1 MAKHKCIYCL
11 QEKDESAFN
20 REHVVPRMM
29 GTYQNGYVL
38 SNYEVCEEC
47 NSYFSRE
54 LEDKIGL
61 NSMEGF
67 LRMQHGRTMSDGR
80 MLRGDRVSF
89 KGTDGIFNGLD
100 FIPVVDNQNPERIHF
115 DILPRIGIL
124 ADAQSEEYNYYEA
137 ESLPKASPET
147 LARLR
152 GKEAG
157 IVTVGMTQEEAIP
170 HLKDK
175 GYLDTSYAFNE
186 VSVKDLYKKADFTTK
201 ITASI
206 DSIVRRTCAKV
217 VLNYLCYSKGKDF
230 VLSDDFNDIRNYIR
244 YGKWS
249 DSLWFRYSQGPVT
262 SVEMPNDTAHV
273 VGYMWFPEKESWI
286 LCGCLTWFGET
297 TYVFKLGETEHHV
310 SLINMLPSTKMA
322 CFDNDSRTI
331 IEDEAI
337 YLFAPRK

>member
-11 QEKDESAFN
+11 QEKNDTDFN

-29 GTYQNGYVL
+29 GTYQDGYVL

-67 LRMQHGRTMSDGR
+67 LRMQHGRTMTDGR
-80 MLRGDRVSF
+80 MLRRDRVSF
-89 KGTDGIFNGLD
+89 TGMNGIFKGLD

-124 ADAQSEEYNYYEA
+124 SADQSNEYDYYEA
-137 ESLPKASPET
+137 ESLPEASQEI
-147 LARLR
+147 LDRLR

-157 IVTVGMTQEEAIP
+157 IVTVGMTQEEAMP
-170 HLKDK
+170 YLKDK
-175 GYLDTSYAFNE
+175 GYLDSNYKYNE
-186 VSVKDLYKKADFTTK
+186 VGVKNLYTEDDFTTK

-217 VLNYLCYSKGKDF
+217 VFNYLCYSKGKDF
-230 VLSDDFNDIRNYIR
+230 VLSSRFDDIRNYIR
-244 YGKWS
+244 YGIWS
-249 DSLWFRYSQGPVT
+249 ENLWFRYSQEPVT
-262 SVEMPNDTAHV
+262 SVDVPNDTAHV
-273 VGYMWFPEKESWI
+273 VGYMWYPENGKWT

-297 TYVFKLGETEHHV
+297 TYVFKLGEMDHCV
-310 SLINMLPSTKMA
+310 SVLNALSPTKMA
-322 CFDNDSRTI
+322 CFDNNLRI
-331 IEDEAI
+331 ITEDESV
-337 YLFAPRK
+337 YVFVPRK